1 MTSAVISMTSKEAR
15 QQAQA
20 EGLTLLV
27 AENKAGYF
35 GVYLNRR
42 AKTKPYEAQVK
53 RGGRLVC
60 LGTFATAEEAAL
72 CVARTPEGKAAAAKP
87 AKPAAAPPLSSEEA
101 RQQARAEG
109 LTLRAAGSTTGYFGV
124 YLNKPGQSKPYQAK
138 LRCGGKE
145 VYLGYFATAEEAA
158 LCVARTPEGQ
168 AAAAK
173 PAKPAKP
180 AAAPPLTSEEA
191 RQQAWAEGLT
201 LRAAGST
208 TGYFGV
214 YLINPGRPKPYKAE
228 VRRGGKLVYLGYFA
242 TAEEAALCVARSP
255 EGQYAAERAAAAPPL
270 TSEEALQQAQ
280 AEGLTLR
287 KATNGTGFLGV
298 RLDKP
303 GKTKPFQARVT
314 RDGKVVSLGHFVT
327 AEEAA
332 LCVARP
338 NQQPSELHSKRQAM
352 AAEERAAAAAVLAQ
366 KTSLAL
372 AAREAL
378 QARTAGMRLLEEAIQ
393 CVARSPQGSE
403 GSEGS
408 ERQAGAAVV
417 EMDADVDPPK
427 KKRKK

>member
-1 MTSAVISMTSKEAR
+1 
-15 QQAQA
+15 
-20 EGLTLLV
+20 
-27 AENKAGYF
+27 
-35 GVYLNRR
+35 
-42 AKTKPYEAQVK
+42 
-53 RGGRLVC
+53 
-60 LGTFATAEEAAL
+60 
-72 CVARTPEGKAAAAKP
+72 
-87 AKPAAAPPLSSEEA
+87 
-101 RQQARAEG
+101 
-109 LTLRAAGSTTGYFGV
+109 
-124 YLNKPGQSKPYQAK
+124 
-138 LRCGGKE
+138 
-145 VYLGYFATAEEAA
+145 
-158 LCVARTPEGQ
+158 
-168 AAAAK
+168 
-173 PAKPAKP
+173 
-180 AAAPPLTSEEA
+180 
-191 RQQAWAEGLT
+191 
-201 LRAAGST
+201 
-208 TGYFGV
+208 
-214 YLINPGRPKPYKAE
+214 
-228 VRRGGKLVYLGYFA
+228 
-242 TAEEAALCVARSP
+242 
-255 EGQYAAERAAAAPPL
+255 
-270 TSEEALQQAQ
+270 
-280 AEGLTLR
+280 TLR

-378 QARTAGMRLLEEAIQ
+378 EARTAGMRLLEEAIQ

>member
-1 MTSAVISMTSKEAR
+1 MVLTDDAKPLRVLSLLSAARALGTDRKGLPPMTSEESL
-15 QQAQA
+15 QQAQD
-20 EGLTLLV
+20 EGLALFV
-27 AENKAGYF
+27 ADNKTGYF
-35 GVYLNRR
+35 GVCRSQSR
-42 AKTKPYEAQVK
+42 KSKPFVAQVK
-53 RGGRLVC
+53 YGGKQVH
-60 LGTFATAEEAAL
+60 LGSFATAEEAAL
-72 CVARTPEGKAAAAKP
+72 CIARSPEGQYAVVQREAAS
-87 AKPAAAPPLSSEEA
+87 PPLLTSEEA
-101 RQQARAEG
+101 LQQAQAEG
-109 LTLRAAGSTTGYFGV
+109 LALLVSENKTGYFGV
-124 YLNKPGQSKPYQAK
+124 CRNQPGKPKP
-138 LRCGGKE
+138 
-145 VYLGYFATAEEAA
+145 F
-158 LCVARTPEGQ
+158 
-168 AAAAK
+168 
-173 PAKPAKP
+173 
-180 AAAPPLTSEEA
+180 EA
-191 RQQAWAEGLT
+191 RVW
-201 LRAAGST
+201 
-208 TGYFGV
+208 
-214 YLINPGRPKPYKAE
+214 
-228 VRRGGKLVYLGYFA
+228 RGGKDIHLGRFA